1 MAANKEAVAIILDV
15 GPHMNQGPPDG
26 PTDLQEAKTC
36 AELMIQRRIFS
47 ESKDE
52 VAVVICGSERTNNS
66 LSSDDEYQNIDVLC
80 GLQPVS
86 FDMLE
91 KLAEV
96 EATKHVCD
104 FVDAIVVA
112 LDVIVDKTKNLKFSS
127 RRVVLLSNLG
137 GTFNDSQQSIIAE
150 GMKNSDLSL
159 TIVCPFD
166 VQDIGDDLGKLSAG
180 QQKAVKYVGRIL
192 EAVNGDSYTF
202 SQAMPALMSYEK
214 KRTRPTP
221 WNANLEIGPDISI
234 PISSYIKVVEVK
246 PKPWKQCVAKRPA
259 VPVRCDTVYYR
270 NDEKESEVEKDGT
283 IPAYRYGST
292 LVPFTDENRAAM
304 EGSKAGSG
312 RGLQVLGFTDEA
324 NIKRHYYMG
333 DKTSYVVAR
342 KGDESAGAALSALI
356 QALKKSKM
364 VAIVRYAFS
373 DKSAPRMGFLSP
385 RIKERYECLV
395 FIQLPYM
402 EDLRRFTFLP
412 LDTNKDNIPTDTQL
426 SLFDDL
432 IAAMDLTAVDIDGEP
447 EELFKSSQT
456 SNPYLQRLYQ
466 CIQHRAMHPKDP
478 LPPTPQYIAD
488 AIKTPKAVSELAEP
502 VLKKIAAAF
511 PLEEVAPVKVPQDN
525 GVGPSDQSKDHVSNS
540 DEPAS
545 KRARTDVSMADL
557 VATATTKV
565 DVVNPVEDFKKL
577 VSGKDHSYSEV
588 CEQLEEVILKLF
600 KDALGRAAHGK
611 AVQCLRAYRES
622 ALEKSNPNMFNT
634 FLKKLK
640 ELYSGDQDDVWN
652 LLAKEAVPPIAKKE
666 CDRSTWPDGEVEN
679 FYAAEKQNADK
690 EEQPAKDEDDL
701 LDMM

>member
-1 MAANKEAVAIILDV
+1 MAANK
-15 GPHMNQGPPDG
+15 
-26 PTDLQEAKTC
+26 
-36 AELMIQRRIFS
+36 IFS

-52 VAVVICGSERTNNS
+52 VAVVICGSQRTNNS

-91 KLAEV
+91 KLAAV

-150 GMKNSDLSL
+150 GMRNSDLSL
-159 TIVCPFD
+159 TVVCPFD
-166 VQDIGDDLGKLSAG
+166 IQNIGDDLGKLSAS

-246 PKPWKQCVAKRPA
+246 PKPWKQCVAKRTT

-270 NDEKESEVEKDGT
+270 NDEKESEVERDST

-292 LVPFTDENRAAM
+292 LVPFTDENREAM

-312 RGLQVLGFTDEA
+312 RGLQVLGFTDET

-342 KGDESAGAALSALI
+342 KGDE
-356 QALKKSKM
+356 M

-385 RIKERYECLV
+385 RIKDRYECFV

-412 LDTNKDNIPTDTQL
+412 LDTNKDNIPTDMQL

-432 IAAMDLTAVDIDGEP
+432 IAAMDLTAVD
-447 EELFKSSQT
+447 
-456 SNPYLQRLYQ
+456 
-466 CIQHRAMHPKDP
+466 M
-478 LPPTPQYIAD
+478 
-488 AIKTPKAVSELAEP
+488 
-502 VLKKIAAAF
+502 
-511 PLEEVAPVKVPQDN
+511 
-525 GVGPSDQSKDHVSNS
+525 
-540 DEPAS
+540 
-545 KRARTDVSMADL
+545 
-557 VATATTKV
+557 
-565 DVVNPVEDFKKL
+565 
-577 VSGKDHSYSEV
+577 
-588 CEQLEEVILKLF
+588 
-600 KDALGRAAHGK
+600 
-611 AVQCLRAYRES
+611 
-622 ALEKSNPNMFNT
+622 
-634 FLKKLK
+634 
-640 ELYSGDQDDVWN
+640 
-652 LLAKEAVPPIAKKE
+652 
-666 CDRSTWPDGEVEN
+666 
-679 FYAAEKQNADK
+679 
-690 EEQPAKDEDDL
+690 
-701 LDMM
+701 